1 MITIF
6 DVNLVVIFAGKIWAC
21 AFVKLPKDSYSYK
34 SMQNKS
40 SATGQKHPPLNL
52 PFYYGWFV
60 LAICFLTTLTSAG
73 VRSSPS
79 VLIHPLETEFG
90 WSRVLIASA
99 VSMNLLLFGVAAP
112 ISGWLIDRIG
122 PRKVMLGSLTLL
134 ILGVS
139 GTMAMNQFWQ
149 FFLVWGVIVGLGA
162 GGVGSVL
169 TATVGNRWFVARRGL
184 ALGILGSASSTG
196 QIIFLPFFMAMI
208 TYAGWR
214 MGSMALIIV
223 AMILLPLIYL
233 FMRDDPSEV
242 GLEPYGAG
250 QPGAASSGGVASLRG
265 LRSGN
270 ATITAREV
278 VSHPTFWLL
287 AGSFFVCGGTA
298 NGLIGT
304 HLIPHEIDLGIPQIA
319 AASILGVMGGLN
331 MVGTIFSGWM
341 IDRVRPQRWLALVYA
356 LRGFSLLI
364 LPFVQNLSGFFVFA
378 VIYGLD
384 WFATVPPSM
393 AITADT
399 FGRQNVGKVYGWIFM
414 SHQIGAAIM
423 ASAAGALRTWM
434 GDYQFAFLSG
444 GVIAMIA
451 AGLAL
456 QIKLKPNEA
465 SPPAASVQPVGA

>member
-1 MITIF
+1 MRKI
-6 DVNLVVIFAGKIWAC
+6 VRPPVVCHFAPTC
-21 AFVKLPKDSYSYK
+21 LYEP
-34 SMQNKS
+34 MS
-40 SATGQKHPPLNL
+40 SNNAERIPGRPPIAL

-60 LAICFLTTLTSAG
+60 IAICFLTTLTSAG

-79 VLIHPLETEFG
+79 VLIHPLEQEFG
-90 WSRVLIASA
+90 WSRALIASA
-99 VSMNLLLFGVAAP
+99 VSMNLLLFGIAAP
-112 ISGWLIDRIG
+112 ISGWLIDKIG
-122 PRKVMLGSLTLL
+122 PRKVMIGSLMLL
-134 ILGVS
+134 IIGVS

-169 TATVGNRWFVARRGL
+169 TATVGNRWFIAKRGL

-196 QIIFLPFFMAMI
+196 QIIFLPLFMAMI

-214 MGSMALIIV
+214 MGSMALILV
-223 AMILLPLIYL
+223 AVILVPIIFFL
-233 FMRDDPSEV
+233 MRDDPAEV

-250 QPGAASSGGVASLRG
+250 DPTAVKTGGAASLRG
-265 LRSGN
+265 MRSAN

-278 VSHPTFWLL
+278 VTHPTFWLL
-287 AGSFFVCGGTA
+287 ASSFFVCGGTA

-319 AASILGVMGGLN
+319 AASILGVMGALN

-341 IDRVRPQRWLALVYA
+341 IDRVQPQRWLALVYA
-356 LRGFSLLI
+356 LRGVSLLF
-364 LPFVQNLSGFFVFA
+364 LPFVTNISGFFFFA

-423 ASAAGALRTWM
+423 ASAAGQLRTWI

-444 GVIAMIA
+444 GVIAMVA

-456 QIKLKPNEA
+456 QIKMKPKEA
-465 SPPAASVQPVGA
+465 VPPSISPQPAGA

>member
-1 MITIF
+1 M
-6 DVNLVVIFAGKIWAC
+6 DNNSS
-21 AFVKLPKDSYSYK
+21 DK
-34 SMQNKS
+34 SHKC
-40 SATGQKHPPLNL
+40 PPLSL

-60 LAICFLTTLTSAG
+60 ISLCFLTTLTSAG

-79 VLIHPLETEFG
+79 VLIHPLEAEFG
-90 WSRVLIASA
+90 WSRTLIASA
-99 VSMNLLLFGVAAP
+99 VSMNLLLFGIAAP
-112 ISGWLIDRIG
+112 LSGFLIDRFG
-122 PRKVMLGSLTLL
+122 PRKVMIGSLSLL
-134 ILGVS
+134 IVGVS
-139 GTMAMNQFWQ
+139 GTMMMTQFWQ

-169 TATVGNRWFVARRGL
+169 TATVGNRWFVAKRGL

-196 QIIFLPFFMAMI
+196 QIIFLPLFMAMI

-214 MGSMALIIV
+214 LGSMALIIV
-223 AMILLPLIYL
+223 ALILLPLIFL

-242 GLEPYGAG
+242 GLEPYGSGDPKATAIG
-250 QPGAASSGGVASLRG
+250 GAASLRG
-265 LRSGN
+265 MSAKN
-270 ATITAREV
+270 ATITAKEV
-278 VSHPTFWLL
+278 VTHPTFWLL
-287 AGSFFVCGGTA
+287 AASFFVCGGTA

-304 HLIPHEIDLGIPQIA
+304 HLIPHEIEIGIPQIA
-319 AASILGVMGGLN
+319 AASLLGIMGGLN

-341 IDRVRPQRWLALVYA
+341 IDKVQPQRWLALVYA
-356 LRGFSLLI
+356 LRGVSLLF
-364 LPFVQNLSGFFVFA
+364 LPFVHDFTGLVFFAIV
-378 VIYGLD
+378 YGLD

-423 ASAAGALRTWM
+423 ASAAGAIRTWL

-444 GVIAMIA
+444 GVIAIIA

-456 QIKLKPNEA
+456 QIKLKPKEA
-465 SPPAASVQPVGA
+465 APPATGAVPAGA

>member
-1 MITIF
+1 MSNDT
-6 DVNLVVIFAGKIWAC
+6 LELTLKR
-21 AFVKLPKDSYSYK
+21 
-34 SMQNKS
+34 
-40 SATGQKHPPLNL
+40 PPLSL

-60 LAICFLTTLTSAG
+60 LALCFLTTLTSAG

-79 VLIHPLETEFG
+79 VLIHPLEAEFG
-90 WSRVLIASA
+90 WSRTLIASA

-112 ISGWLIDRIG
+112 LSGYLIDRFG
-122 PRKVMLGSLTLL
+122 PRKVMMGSLTLL
-134 ILGVS
+134 IVGVS
-139 GTMAMNQFWQ
+139 GTVAMTEFWQ

-196 QIIFLPFFMAMI
+196 QIIFLPLFMAMI

-214 MGSMALIIV
+214 LGSMALIIV
-223 AMILLPLIYL
+223 AITLLPLIYL

-250 QPGAASSGGVASLRG
+250 QAAASAGAASLRG
-265 LRSGN
+265 VPAKN

-278 VSHPTFWLL
+278 ISHPTFWLL

-304 HLIPHEIDLGIPQIA
+304 HLIPHEIEIGIPQIA
-319 AASILGVMGGLN
+319 AASLLGLMGALN

-341 IDRVRPQRWLALVYA
+341 IDRVQPQKWLALVYA
-356 LRGFSLLI
+356 LRGVSLLL
-364 LPFVQNLSGFFVFA
+364 LPFAQDYFGLIIFA

-393 AITADT
+393 ALTADT
-399 FGRQNVGKVYGWIFM
+399 FGRQNVGRVYGWIFM

-423 ASAAGALRTWM
+423 ASAAGALRTWL
-434 GDYQFAFLSG
+434 GDYQLAFLAG
-444 GVIAMIA
+444 GFIAMIA

-456 QIKLKPNEA
+456 QIKPVQKQTT
-465 SPPAASVQPVGA
+465 PAPVAPQAAGA

>member
-1 MITIF
+1 MDI
-6 DVNLVVIFAGKIWAC
+6 N
-21 AFVKLPKDSYSYK
+21 
-34 SMQNKS
+34 S
-40 SATGQKHPPLNL
+40 SDPSIKRPPLSL

-60 LAICFLTTLTSAG
+60 VSLCFLTTLTSAG

-79 VLIHPLETEFG
+79 VLIHPLEAEFG
-90 WSRVLIASA
+90 WSRALIASA
-99 VSMNLLLFGVAAP
+99 VSMNLLLFGIAAP
-112 ISGWLIDRIG
+112 LSGFLIDRFG

-134 ILGVS
+134 IVGVS
-139 GTMAMNQFWQ
+139 GTMAMTEFWQ
-149 FFLVWGVIVGLGA
+149 FFLVWGIIVGLGA

-196 QIIFLPFFMAMI
+196 QIIFLPLFMAMI

-214 MGSMALIIV
+214 LGSMTLIVVALV
-223 AMILLPLIYL
+223 LLPLIFL
-233 FMRDDPSEV
+233 FMRDDPAEV
-242 GLEPYGAG
+242 GLQPYGAG
-250 QPGAASSGGVASLRG
+250 DPKAAAAGGTASLRG
-265 LRSGN
+265 MSAKN

-278 VSHPTFWLL
+278 ISNPTFWLL
-287 AGSFFVCGGTA
+287 CGSFFVCGGTA

-304 HLIPHEIDLGIPQIA
+304 HLIPHEIEIGIPQIA
-319 AASILGVMGGLN
+319 AASLLGIMGGLN
-331 MVGTIFSGWM
+331 IVGTIFSGWM
-341 IDRVRPQRWLALVYA
+341 IDRVKPHRWLALVYA
-356 LRGFSLLI
+356 LRGMSLLI
-364 LPFVQNLSGFFVFA
+364 LPFVRDFSGLVIFA

-423 ASAAGALRTWM
+423 ASAAGAVRDYV
-434 GDYQFAFLSG
+434 GDYNFAFLSG
-444 GVIAMIA
+444 GAIAMIA

-456 QIKLKPNEA
+456 QIKPQAKEA
-465 SPPAASVQPVGA
+465 PPPPASIQPARA

>member
-1 MITIF
+1 M
-6 DVNLVVIFAGKIWAC
+6 DNNS
-21 AFVKLPKDSYSYK
+21 PDK
-34 SMQNKS
+34 SHKR
-40 SATGQKHPPLNL
+40 PPLSL

-60 LAICFLTTLTSAG
+60 ISLCFLTTLTSAG

-79 VLIHPLETEFG
+79 VLIHPLEAEFG
-90 WSRVLIASA
+90 WSRTLIASA
-99 VSMNLLLFGVAAP
+99 VSMNLLLFGIAAP
-112 ISGWLIDRIG
+112 LSGFLIDRFG
-122 PRKVMLGSLTLL
+122 PRKVMMGSLSLL
-134 ILGVS
+134 IVGVS
-139 GTMAMNQFWQ
+139 GTMMMTQFWQ

-169 TATVGNRWFVARRGL
+169 TATVGNRWFVAKRGL

-196 QIIFLPFFMAMI
+196 QIIFLPLFMAMI

-214 MGSMALIIV
+214 LGSMALIIV
-223 AMILLPLIYL
+223 ALILLPLIFL

-242 GLEPYGAG
+242 GLEPYGSGDPKATATG
-250 QPGAASSGGVASLRG
+250 GAASLRG
-265 LRSGN
+265 MSAKN
-270 ATITAREV
+270 ATITAKEV
-278 VSHPTFWLL
+278 VTHPTFWLL
-287 AGSFFVCGGTA
+287 AASFFVCGGTA

-304 HLIPHEIDLGIPQIA
+304 HLIPHEIEIGIPQIA
-319 AASILGVMGGLN
+319 AASLLGIMGGLN

-341 IDRVRPQRWLALVYA
+341 IDKVQPQRWLALVYA
-356 LRGFSLLI
+356 LRGVSLLF
-364 LPFVQNLSGFFVFA
+364 LPFVHDFTGLVFFAIV
-378 VIYGLD
+378 YGLD

-423 ASAAGALRTWM
+423 ASAAGAIRTGM

-456 QIKLKPNEA
+456 QIKLKPKEA
-465 SPPAASVQPVGA
+465 APPATGAVPAGA

>member
-1 MITIF
+1 MPDTS
-6 DVNLVVIFAGKIWAC
+6 LERKPC
-21 AFVKLPKDSYSYK
+21 
-34 SMQNKS
+34 
-40 SATGQKHPPLNL
+40 PPLSL

-60 LAICFLTTLTSAG
+60 LSIVFLTTLTSAG

-79 VLIHPLETEFG
+79 VLIHPLEAEFG
-90 WSRVLIASA
+90 WSRALIASA

-112 ISGWLIDRIG
+112 ISGWLIDKYG
-122 PRKVMLGSLTLL
+122 PRKVMMGSLTLL

-139 GTMAMNQFWQ
+139 GTMAMDKFWQ

-196 QIIFLPFFMAMI
+196 QIIFLPLFMAAI

-223 AMILLPLIYL
+223 AVILVPLIYL

-242 GLEPYGAG
+242 GLEPYGAND
-250 QPGAASSGGVASLRG
+250 PAAASAGGVASLRG
-265 LRSGN
+265 MRSGN

-278 VSHPTFWLL
+278 VTHPTFWLL
-287 AGSFFVCGGTA
+287 ASSFFVCGGTA

-304 HLIPHEIDLGIPQIA
+304 HLIPHEIDRGIPQIT
-319 AASILGVMGGLN
+319 AASLLGVMGALN

-341 IDRVRPQRWLALVYA
+341 IDRVQPQRWLALVYA
-356 LRGFSLLI
+356 LRGVSLLF
-364 LPFVQNLSGFFVFA
+364 LPFVHDIYGFFLFA

-423 ASAAGALRTWM
+423 ASTAGALRTWL
-434 GDYQFAFLSG
+434 GDYHMAFFSG
-444 GVIAMIA
+444 GVIALVA

-456 QIKLKPNEA
+456 QIKTKPREA
-465 SPPAASVQPVGA
+465 PPAPAHAQPAGA

>member
-1 MITIF
+1 MP
-6 DVNLVVIFAGKIWAC
+6 NE
-21 AFVKLPKDSYSYK
+21 
-34 SMQNKS
+34 NS
-40 SATGQKHPPLNL
+40 STGQKRPPLSL

-60 LAICFLTTLTSAG
+60 LGLCFLTTLTSAG

-79 VLIHPLETEFG
+79 VLIHPLEAEFG
-90 WSRVLIASA
+90 WSRTLIASA
-99 VSMNLLLFGVAAP
+99 ISMNLLLFGIAAP
-112 ISGWLIDRIG
+112 LSGFLIDRYG
-122 PRKVMLGSLTLL
+122 PRKVMMGSLILL
-134 ILGVS
+134 IVGVS
-139 GTMAMNQFWQ
+139 GTMVMTEFWQ

-169 TATVGNRWFVARRGL
+169 TATVGNRWFVAKRGL

-196 QIIFLPFFMAMI
+196 QIIFLPLFMAMI

-214 MGSMALIIV
+214 LGSMTLIV
-223 AMILLPLIYL
+223 VSMFLLPLIFL
-233 FMRDDPSEV
+233 FMRDDPSQV
-242 GLEPYGAG
+242 GLEPYGAD
-250 QPGAASSGGVASLRG
+250 QPGAAGSASAASLRG
-265 LRSGN
+265 MPAKN
-270 ATITAREV
+270 ATVTAREV
-278 VSHPTFWLL
+278 VAHPTFWLL

-304 HLIPHEIDLGIPQIA
+304 HLIPHEIEIGIPQIA
-319 AASILGVMGGLN
+319 AASLLGIMGGLN

-341 IDRVRPQRWLALVYA
+341 IDRVNPQRWLALVYA
-356 LRGFSLLI
+356 LRGLSLLI
-364 LPFVQNLSGFFVFA
+364 LPFVHDFTGLLFFA

-434 GDYQFAFLSG
+434 GDYHFAFLSG

-456 QIKLKPNEA
+456 QIKPNLREGPPSSA
-465 SPPAASVQPVGA
+465 SPQVASA

>member
-1 MITIF
+1 MIMPTSSP
-6 DVNLVVIFAGKIWAC
+6 DVVLKR
-21 AFVKLPKDSYSYK
+21 
-34 SMQNKS
+34 
-40 SATGQKHPPLNL
+40 PPLSL

-60 LAICFLTTLTSAG
+60 VSLCFLTTLTSAG

-79 VLIHPLETEFG
+79 VLIHPLEAEFG
-90 WSRVLIASA
+90 WSRTLIASA
-99 VSMNLLLFGVAAP
+99 ISMNLLLFGVASP
-112 ISGWLIDRIG
+112 ISGWLIDRYG
-122 PRKVMLGSLTLL
+122 PRKVMLGSLILL
-134 ILGVS
+134 IVGVS
-139 GTMAMNQFWQ
+139 GTVAMTEFWQ
-149 FFLVWGVIVGLGA
+149 FFLVWGIIVGLGA

-169 TATVGNRWFVARRGL
+169 TASVGNRWFVARRGL

-196 QIIFLPFFMAMI
+196 QIIFLPLFMAMI

-214 MGSMALIIV
+214 LGSMALIIV
-223 AMILLPLIYL
+223 AIVLLPLIYL

-250 QPGAASSGGVASLRG
+250 QPGAAISTSATSLRG
-265 LRSGN
+265 MPAKN
-270 ATITAREV
+270 ATITARGV

-304 HLIPHEIDLGIPQIA
+304 HLIPHEIEMGIPQIA
-319 AASILGVMGGLN
+319 AASLLGLMGALN

-341 IDRVRPQRWLALVYA
+341 IDRVQPQKWLALVYA
-356 LRGFSLLI
+356 LRGLSLLL
-364 LPFVQNLSGFFVFA
+364 LPFVQGYFGLVIFA

-393 AITADT
+393 ALTADT
-399 FGRQNVGKVYGWIFM
+399 FGKQNVGKVYGWIFM

-423 ASAAGALRTWM
+423 ASAAGVLRTSL

-456 QIKLKPNEA
+456 QIKPVQRQA
-465 SPPAASVQPVGA
+465 TSAPTPQPAGA

>member
-1 MITIF
+1 
-6 DVNLVVIFAGKIWAC
+6 
-21 AFVKLPKDSYSYK
+21 
-34 SMQNKS
+34 MQNPS
-40 SATGQKHPPLNL
+40 SDQNQKRPPLTL
-52 PFYYGWFV
+52 PFYYGWLV
-60 LAICFLTTLTSAG
+60 ISLCFLTTLTSAG

-79 VLIHPLETEFG
+79 VLIHPLEAEFG
-90 WSRVLIASA
+90 WSRTMIASA
-99 VSMNLLLFGVAAP
+99 VSMNLLLFGVAGP
-112 ISGWLIDRIG
+112 ISGWLIDKFG
-122 PRKVMLGSLTLL
+122 PRKVMMGSLALL
-134 ILGVS
+134 ICGVS
-139 GTMAMNQFWQ
+139 GTIAMTQFWQ
-149 FFLVWGVIVGLGA
+149 FFLVWGIIVGLGA

-214 MGSMALIIV
+214 IGSMTLIVVALF
-223 AMILLPLIYL
+223 LLPLIFL
-233 FMRDDPSEV
+233 FMRDDPSEI

-250 QPGAASSGGVASLRG
+250 DPGAASSAGAASLRG
-265 LRSGN
+265 MSAKN
-270 ATITAREV
+270 ATITPREV

-304 HLIPHEIDLGIPQIA
+304 HLIPHEIEIGIPQIA
-319 AASILGVMGGLN
+319 AASILGIMGGLN

-341 IDRVRPQRWLALVYA
+341 IDRVRPQRWLALVFV
-356 LRGFSLLI
+356 LRGLSLLL
-364 LPFVQNLSGFFVFA
+364 LPFVRDFNGLVFFA

-399 FGRQNVGKVYGWIFM
+399 FGKQNVGKVYGWIFM

-423 ASAAGALRTWM
+423 ASAAGAVRTYL
-434 GDYQFAFLSG
+434 GDYHLAFLSG
-444 GVIAMIA
+444 GMIAMIA

-456 QIKLKPNEA
+456 QIKLKPKEA
-465 SPPAASVQPVGA
+465 APPTVSVQPVGA

>member
-1 MITIF
+1 M
-6 DVNLVVIFAGKIWAC
+6 
-21 AFVKLPKDSYSYK
+21 
-34 SMQNKS
+34 
-40 SATGQKHPPLNL
+40 
-52 PFYYGWFV
+52 
-60 LAICFLTTLTSAG
+60 TTLTSAG

-79 VLIHPLETEFG
+79 VLIHPLEAEFN
-90 WSRVLIASA
+90 WSRTLIASA
-99 VSMNLLLFGVAAP
+99 VSMNLLLFGIAGP
-112 ISGWLIDRIG
+112 ISGFLIDRFG
-122 PRKVMLGSLTLL
+122 PRKVMIGSLTLL
-134 ILGVS
+134 IAGVS
-139 GTMAMNQFWQ
+139 GTMVMTQFWQ

-196 QIIFLPFFMAMI
+196 QIIFLPLFMAMI

-223 AMILLPLIYL
+223 ALVLLPLIYL
-233 FMRDDPSEV
+233 FMRDDPSDV

-250 QPGAASSGGVASLRG
+250 QPGAASSGGATSLRG
-265 LRSGN
+265 IPAKN

-304 HLIPHEIDLGIPQIA
+304 HLIPHEIEIGIPQIA
-319 AASILGVMGGLN
+319 AASLLGLMGALN

-341 IDRVRPQRWLALVYA
+341 IDRVQPQRWLALVYA
-356 LRGFSLLI
+356 LRGLSLLL
-364 LPFVQNLSGFFVFA
+364 LPFVQGYFGLVVFA

-393 AITADT
+393 ALTADT

-456 QIKLKPNEA
+456 QIKPVRREA
-465 SPPAASVQPVGA
+465 TAAPAAPQPAGA

>member
-1 MITIF
+1 M
-6 DVNLVVIFAGKIWAC
+6 DNNS
-21 AFVKLPKDSYSYK
+21 PDK
-34 SMQNKS
+34 SHKR
-40 SATGQKHPPLNL
+40 PPLSL

-60 LAICFLTTLTSAG
+60 IALCFLTTLTSAG

-79 VLIHPLETEFG
+79 VLIHPLEAEFG
-90 WSRVLIASA
+90 WSRTLIASA
-99 VSMNLLLFGVAAP
+99 VSMNLLLFGIAAP
-112 ISGWLIDRIG
+112 LSGFLIDRFG
-122 PRKVMLGSLTLL
+122 SRKVMIGSLSLL
-134 ILGVS
+134 IVGVS
-139 GTMAMNQFWQ
+139 GTMMMTQFWQ

-169 TATVGNRWFVARRGL
+169 TATVGNRWFVAKRGL

-196 QIIFLPFFMAMI
+196 QIIFLPLFMAMI

-214 MGSMALIIV
+214 LGSMALIIV
-223 AMILLPLIYL
+223 ALILLPLIFL

-242 GLEPYGAG
+242 GLEPYGSGDPKATAIG
-250 QPGAASSGGVASLRG
+250 GAASLRG
-265 LRSGN
+265 MSARN
-270 ATITAREV
+270 ATITAKEV
-278 VSHPTFWLL
+278 VTHPTFWLL
-287 AGSFFVCGGTA
+287 AASFFVCGGTA

-304 HLIPHEIDLGIPQIA
+304 HLIPHEIEIGIPQIA
-319 AASILGVMGGLN
+319 AASLLGIMGGLN

-341 IDRVRPQRWLALVYA
+341 IDKVQPQRWLALVYA
-356 LRGFSLLI
+356 LRGVSLLF
-364 LPFVQNLSGFFVFA
+364 LPFVHDFTGLVFFAIV
-378 VIYGLD
+378 YGLD

-423 ASAAGALRTWM
+423 ASAAGAIRTWL

-444 GVIAMIA
+444 GVIAIIA

-456 QIKLKPNEA
+456 QIKLKPKEA
-465 SPPAASVQPVGA
+465 APPATGAVPAGA

>member
-1 MITIF
+1 M
-6 DVNLVVIFAGKIWAC
+6 DNNS
-21 AFVKLPKDSYSYK
+21 PDK
-34 SMQNKS
+34 SHKC
-40 SATGQKHPPLNL
+40 PPLSL

-60 LAICFLTTLTSAG
+60 ISLCFLTTLTSAG

-79 VLIHPLETEFG
+79 VLIHPLEAEFG
-90 WSRVLIASA
+90 WSRTLIASA
-99 VSMNLLLFGVAAP
+99 VSMNLLLFGIAAP
-112 ISGWLIDRIG
+112 LSGFLIDRFG
-122 PRKVMLGSLTLL
+122 PRKVMIGSLSLL
-134 ILGVS
+134 IVGVS
-139 GTMAMNQFWQ
+139 GTMMMTQFWQ

-169 TATVGNRWFVARRGL
+169 TATVGNRWFVAKRGL

-196 QIIFLPFFMAMI
+196 QIIFLPLFMAMI

-214 MGSMALIIV
+214 LGSMALIIV
-223 AMILLPLIYL
+223 ALILLPLIFL

-242 GLEPYGAG
+242 GLEPYGSGDPKATAIG
-250 QPGAASSGGVASLRG
+250 GAASLRG
-265 LRSGN
+265 MSAKN
-270 ATITAREV
+270 ATITAKEV
-278 VSHPTFWLL
+278 VTHPTFWLL
-287 AGSFFVCGGTA
+287 AASFFVCGGTA

-304 HLIPHEIDLGIPQIA
+304 HLIPHEIEIGIPQIA
-319 AASILGVMGGLN
+319 AASLLGIMGGLN

-341 IDRVRPQRWLALVYA
+341 IDKVQPQRWLALVYA
-356 LRGFSLLI
+356 LRGVSLLF
-364 LPFVQNLSGFFVFA
+364 LPFVHDFTGLVFFAIV
-378 VIYGLD
+378 YGLD

-423 ASAAGALRTWM
+423 ASAAGAIRTWM

-444 GVIAMIA
+444 GVIAIIA

-456 QIKLKPNEA
+456 QIKLKPKEA
-465 SPPAASVQPVGA
+465 APAATGAVPAGA

>member
-1 MITIF
+1 M
-6 DVNLVVIFAGKIWAC
+6 DNNS
-21 AFVKLPKDSYSYK
+21 PDK
-34 SMQNKS
+34 SHKR
-40 SATGQKHPPLNL
+40 PPLSL

-60 LAICFLTTLTSAG
+60 ISLCFLTTLTSAG

-79 VLIHPLETEFG
+79 VLIHPLEAEFG
-90 WSRVLIASA
+90 WSRTLIASA
-99 VSMNLLLFGVAAP
+99 VSMNLLLFGIAAP
-112 ISGWLIDRIG
+112 LSGFLIDRFG
-122 PRKVMLGSLTLL
+122 PRKVMMGSLSLL
-134 ILGVS
+134 IVGVS
-139 GTMAMNQFWQ
+139 GTMIMTQFWQ

-169 TATVGNRWFVARRGL
+169 TATVGNRWFVAKRGL

-196 QIIFLPFFMAMI
+196 QIIFLPLFMAMI

-214 MGSMALIIV
+214 LGSMALIIV
-223 AMILLPLIYL
+223 ALILLPLIFL

-242 GLEPYGAG
+242 GLEPYGSGDPKATAIG
-250 QPGAASSGGVASLRG
+250 GAASLRG
-265 LRSGN
+265 MSAKN
-270 ATITAREV
+270 ATITAKEV
-278 VSHPTFWLL
+278 VTHPTFWLL
-287 AGSFFVCGGTA
+287 AASFFVCGGTA

-304 HLIPHEIDLGIPQIA
+304 HLIPHEIEIGIPQIA
-319 AASILGVMGGLN
+319 AASLLGIMGGLN

-341 IDRVRPQRWLALVYA
+341 IDKVQPQRWLALVYA
-356 LRGFSLLI
+356 LRGVSLLF
-364 LPFVQNLSGFFVFA
+364 LPFVHDFTGLVFFAIV
-378 VIYGLD
+378 YGLD

-423 ASAAGALRTWM
+423 ASAAGAIRTWM

-456 QIKLKPNEA
+456 QIKLKPREA
-465 SPPAASVQPVGA
+465 APPATGAVPAGA